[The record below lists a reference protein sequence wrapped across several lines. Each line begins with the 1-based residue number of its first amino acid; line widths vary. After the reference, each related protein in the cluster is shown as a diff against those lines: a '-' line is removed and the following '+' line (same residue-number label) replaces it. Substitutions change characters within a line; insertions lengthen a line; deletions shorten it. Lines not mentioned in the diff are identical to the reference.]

1 MATNRWVMNR
11 AGILNFW
18 FYAEEVFELSEGRLI
33 FRGANGSGKSVTM
46 QSFLP
51 LVLDGDKR
59 PSRLDPFG
67 SKDRKIEYYLLGE
80 LESGISDR
88 TGYLYLEFIQPDT
101 GKTVTI
107 GIGLRA
113 RRGAAQVGFWGFAIT
128 DGRRIG
134 QDFFLYDVDHYE
146 RQGDKIPL
154 DRLELE
160 ALIGQGG
167 KVVREQGEYR
177 QLVNQ
182 LLFGFGDIESFKDLL
197 ELLIQLRSPKLSKEF
212 KPSTIYGILNEALPP
227 LSDDDLRPLSEVLE
241 DMDEIGDR
249 LDELR
254 IHRNEAETLA
264 KSYNQY
270 NEMRLFELSSKVIE
284 ASGQRDRKEIEVSE
298 QQLEWSK
305 LNEEVEQTSDLLRA
319 SEQQLLHNEQEVDLL
334 SRSEAMEKQR
344 ELESIE
350 LQLKETQ
357 AEIKRTEQ
365 RSQANQA
372 ERSKKAGRVEA
383 DRKLADRHGAEQKEL
398 RETMDELSQELEFQD
413 HQLYERQ
420 WQANQRREEDSLWNG
435 WRRDVAG
442 YRTKLKEVLALC
454 RLERDALVRSQEA
467 EAGMSAAREKRD
479 LQERE
484 MQTKEEGLKQAILTQ
499 EDALLAWLKGLEQL
513 MLTDEAWR
521 KMLQR
526 LHKYPELTYEEI
538 IAPVKQAWDLL
549 LERNTAERLQ
559 GEHDLGLR
567 TQERDQ
573 LQTELESWSRFR
585 EPEPERSEARTRSRA
600 RRMQAQAVEGKEDN
614 EERMVTAGAPLY
626 ACCEF
631 RGNVGEATRA
641 VLESVL
647 HRAGLLDAW
656 ITADAIALQEQ
667 EEEVW
672 LTSAPVLFGYT
683 LADYLDPVPP
693 ANSGLTVQQIDDILR
708 TIQIGE
714 NLGGANGAGGS
725 EGSAYVTEAGQFVL
739 GPLAG
744 QAASKPRA
752 EWIGA
757 EARKQTRL
765 AEMQRLQEA
774 IILVEQQ
781 RTSQQAKLTELAK
794 QLAAA
799 KLEREAAPT
808 EERLSAA
815 NRALQLALANL
826 EHAKQIESEASEKYK
841 EAIRKWRDLQ
851 RNVLEQTAE
860 WSRLKK
866 EKDFTEALDAL
877 QNYEGLGL
885 ELKSSYAISMRIDR
899 ELQQLEEEIERITE
913 QLEEE
918 EEHLAALGGKEKQF
932 QAGVDSLIRLI
943 REMGI
948 YDIYKQLQEL
958 KELGASLKRTVS
970 SCHGQLRKLEGELG
984 GSRELLKRGQEELVR
999 LENGFQEANL
1009 QLRKE
1014 WQWKLISFG
1023 GEHPLSSL
1031 AIDTAA
1037 ALLRM
1042 AQEVHKL
1049 LRGRY
1054 DSRRKEL
1061 VTSQLQ
1067 ETFALAKNALLDYS
1081 LEQRYDE
1088 AVDRLFIESLRDRN
1102 QPWSPSMLLGELT
1115 RLEEEQRLLIDEKDR
1130 ELYEQILIH
1139 SVGRAIKDKINRAE
1153 QWVAEMNHFMEDRVT
1168 SSGLVLSLEWTPRP
1182 ARNERELDTEKLV
1195 RLLRKN
1201 PNTLLEEEIEQ
1212 MVDHFRSRIRW
1223 AKEEVED
1230 GESLRKWIQELL
1242 DYRGW
1247 FSFTLYYRKGSQP
1260 RRELTDSRFNVL
1272 SGGEK
1277 AMAMYIPLF
1286 AATDSRFKDSRATA
1300 PRIISLDE
1308 AFAGVDDENMKD
1320 MFRLLTEMRFDY
1332 MMTSQVLWGC
1342 FETVPALSIYEV
1354 YRPMDV
1360 DFVTLIP
1367 YFWNGFQRRMVE
1379 EGEWTM
1385 MKEAA
1390 AGRA

>member
-1 MATNRWVMNR
+1 MAANRWVMNR

-18 FYAEEVFELSEGRLI
+18 FYADEVFELSEGRLI

-80 LESGISDR
+80 MESGISDR

-134 QDFFLYDVDHYE
+134 KDFFLYDVDHYE
-146 RQGDKIPL
+146 KQGDKIPL

-160 ALIGQGG
+160 AIIGLGG

-254 IHRNEAETLA
+254 IHRNEAQTLSA
-264 KSYNQY
+264 SYNQY

-284 ASGQRDRKEIEVSE
+284 ASGQRDRKEIEVSGH
-298 QQLEWSK
+298 QAQWSK
-305 LNEEVEQTSDLLRA
+305 LKDEVEQTGTLLQA
-319 SEQQLLHNEQEVDLL
+319 SEQQLLHNNQEIDLL

-344 ELESIE
+344 ELENIE
-350 LQLKETQ
+350 LQLKEAK
-357 AEIKRTEQ
+357 AEIQRTEQ
-365 RSQANQA
+365 RIQIKQA
-372 ERSKKAGRVEA
+372 ESSKKAGRVNE
-383 DRKLADRHGAEQKEL
+383 DRRLADRHGTEQKEL
-398 RETMDELSQELEFQD
+398 RDAMDELAQELEFQD
-413 HQLYERQ
+413 HHLYERQ
-420 WQANQRREEDSLWNG
+420 WQQGQRREEESLWNG

-442 YRTKLKEVLALC
+442 YRAKLKEVLALC
-454 RLERDALVRSQEA
+454 GLERDALLRSQEA

-479 LQERE
+479 LQERD
-484 MQTKEEGLKQAILTQ
+484 MQTKQEGLKQAVLTQ

-513 MLTDEAWR
+513 ILTDEAWR
-521 KMLQR
+521 RMLQR

-538 IAPVKQAWDLL
+538 ITPVKQAWELM
-549 LERNTAERLQ
+549 LEHNTAERLQ
-559 GEHDLGLR
+559 GEHDLSLR

-585 EPEPERSEARTRSRA
+585 EPEPERSEARTRSRS
-600 RRMQAQAVEGKEDN
+600 RRMQANEGKA
-614 EERMVTAGAPLY
+614 VLAGAPFY

-631 RGNVGEATRA
+631 RGNVEETTRA

-647 HRAGLLDAW
+647 HRAGVLDAW
-656 ITADAIALQEQ
+656 VTPDAIELQEQ
-667 EEEVW
+667 EEEIW
-672 LTSAPVLFGYT
+672 LRSAPSLLGYT
-683 LADYLDPVPP
+683 LADYLEPVPP
-693 ANSGLTVQQIDDILR
+693 AHSGLTAQQIEDVLR

-714 NLGGANGAGGS
+714 SLGSS
-725 EGSAYVTEAGQFVL
+725 EGSAFVTEAGQFVL

-765 AEMQRLQEA
+765 AEIQRLQEA
-774 IILVEQQ
+774 IAIVEQQ
-781 RTSQQAKLTELAK
+781 RASLQAKLDEQAK

-799 KLEREAAPT
+799 KLEREALPT
-808 EERLSAA
+808 EAALSLA
-815 NRALQLALANL
+815 NRALQSALANL
-826 EHAKQIESEASEKYK
+826 EHAKQIENETSEKYK
-841 EAIRKWRDLQ
+841 EAIRKWRELQ
-851 RNVLEQTAE
+851 RNVLEQTVE

-866 EKDFTEALDAL
+866 EKDFTEALEAL
-877 QNYEGLGL
+877 QHYEGLGL
-885 ELKSSYAISMRIDR
+885 ELKSSYAISLRIDR

-913 QLEEE
+913 QLEDEA
-918 EEHLAALGGKEKQF
+918 EHLTALQLKEKQS
-932 QAGVDSLIRLI
+932 QAGFESLTRLI
-943 REMGI
+943 QEMGI
-948 YDIYKQLQEL
+948 YDIYKQLQGL
-958 KELGASLKRTVS
+958 KELGAGLKRTVS
-970 SCHGQLRKLEGELG
+970 SCHERLRKLEGELG
-984 GSRELLKRGQEELVR
+984 GSRELLKRGQEELIL
-999 LENGFQEANL
+999 LEEGFQEANL
-1009 QLRKE
+1009 QLRRE
-1014 WQWKLISFG
+1014 WQWKLVAFG
-1023 GEHPLSSL
+1023 GDHPLQST
-1031 AIDTAA
+1031 AIDSET

-1042 AQEVHKL
+1042 AQEVYKL

-1061 VTSQLQ
+1061 VASQLQ

-1102 QPWSPSMLLGELT
+1102 QPWSPAMLLAELT

-1195 RLLRKN
+1195 KLLRKN

-1212 MVDHFRSRIRW
+1212 MVEHFRSRIRW
-1223 AKEEVED
+1223 AKDEVED

-1300 PRIISLDE
+1300 PRLISLDE

-1320 MFRLLTEMRFDY
+1320 MFRLLTEMKFDY

-1342 FETVPALSIYEV
+1342 FETVPSLAIYEI
-1354 YRPMDV
+1354 YRPLDV
-1360 DFVTLIP
+1360 DFVTVIP
-1367 YFWNGFQRRMVE
+1367 YFWNGFQRRMME
-1379 EGEWTM
+1379 EDEWSM

>member
-1 MATNRWVMNR
+1 MVTMNRWVMNR

-18 FYAEEVFELSEGRLI
+18 FYSDEVFELSEGRLI

-80 LESGISDR
+80 MESGISDR
-88 TGYLYLEFIQPDT
+88 TGYLYLEFIQPDS

-128 DGRRIG
+128 DGRRMG
-134 QDFFLYDVDHYE
+134 KDFFLYDVNEYE
-146 RQGDKIPL
+146 KQGNKIPL

-167 KVVREQGEYR
+167 KVVREQREYR

-254 IHRNEAETLA
+254 IHRNEAQTLA
-264 KSYNQY
+264 TSYNQY
-270 NEMRLFELSSKVIE
+270 NEMRLFELSSKVID
-284 ASGQRDRKEIEVSE
+284 ASGQRDRKEIEVSDR
-298 QQLEWSK
+298 QLEWNR
-305 LNEEVEQTSDLLRA
+305 LQDEVEHTQEQQRS

-334 SRSEAMEKQR
+334 SRSEAMEKQK
-344 ELESIE
+344 ELEHIE

-357 AEIKRTEQ
+357 AEIQRTKQ
-365 RSQANQA
+365 RTLINQV
-372 ERSKKAGRVEA
+372 ERNKKADRVSD
-383 DRKLADRHGAEQKEL
+383 DRKLADRHREEQTEL
-398 RETMDELSQELEFQD
+398 RDTMDELSQELEFQD
-413 HQLYERQ
+413 HHLYERQ
-420 WQANQRREEDSLWNG
+420 WQQGQRREEDSLWNG

-442 YRTKLKEVLALC
+442 YRGKLKVVLELC
-454 RLERDALVRSQEA
+454 GQERDALLRSQEA
-467 EAGMSAAREKRD
+467 EAGMSATREKRD
-479 LQERE
+479 LQERDV
-484 MQTKEEGLKQAILTQ
+484 QSKEAILKEAILTQ
-499 EDALLAWLKGLEQL
+499 EDALLVWVKGLEQL
-513 MLTDEAWR
+513 LLTEEAWR
-521 KMLQR
+521 RMLQR
-526 LHKYPELTYEEI
+526 LHIYPELTYEEI
-538 IAPVKQAWDLL
+538 IMPVKQAWDLMV
-549 LERNTAERLQ
+549 EHNTADRLQ
-559 GEHDLGLR
+559 GEHELGLL

-573 LQTELESWSRFR
+573 LQVELESWKQLR
-585 EPEPERSEARTRSRA
+585 EPEPDRSEARTRSRS
-600 RRMQAQAVEGKEDN
+600 RRRQAIEGN
-614 EERMVTAGAPLY
+614 TVLTGAGAPLY

-631 RGNVGEATRA
+631 RGNVEEATRS

-647 HRAGLLDAW
+647 HRAGLLDSW
-656 ITADAIALQEQ
+656 ITPDAIHMQED
-667 EEEVW
+667 EEEFW
-672 LTSAPVLFGYT
+672 LQPAPVLFGYT
-683 LADYLDPVPP
+683 LADYLEPVPP
-693 ANSGLTVQQIDDILR
+693 ADSGLTAQHIQDVLC

-714 NLGGANGAGGS
+714 SLGSS
-725 EGSAYVTEAGQFVL
+725 EGSAYVTESGQFVL

-765 AEMQRLQEA
+765 REIQRLNEA
-774 IILVEQQ
+774 IAIVEQQ
-781 RTSQQAKLTELAK
+781 RAGLQSKIDELAK
-794 QLAAA
+794 QLAVAR
-799 KLEREAAPT
+799 LEREVLPT
-808 EERLSAA
+808 EEVLSAS
-815 NRALQLALANL
+815 NRALQTALAHL
-826 EHAKQIESEASEKYK
+826 EHTKQIEHETSEKYK
-841 EAIRKWRDLQ
+841 EAIRKWRELQ
-851 RNVLEQTAE
+851 REVLEQTAE

-877 QNYEGLGL
+877 QRYEGLGL
-885 ELKSSYAISMRIDR
+885 ELKSSYAISIRIDR
-899 ELQQLEEEIERITE
+899 ELAQLEDEIERIAE
-913 QLEEE
+913 SLEEE
-918 EEHLAALGGKEKQF
+918 EEHLASLRLKENQCL
-932 QAGVDSLIRLI
+932 AGVESLTRLI
-943 REMGI
+943 QEMGLL
-948 YDIYKQLQEL
+948 DLYKQLQDL
-958 KELGASLKRTVS
+958 KELIASLKRTIS
-970 SCHGQLRKLEGELG
+970 ASHERLRKLEGELG
-984 GSRELLKRGQEELVR
+984 GSREQLKRGQEELIL
-999 LENGFQEANL
+999 LEAAFQEANL
-1009 QLRKE
+1009 QLRRE
-1014 WQWKLISFG
+1014 WQWKLVSFG
-1023 GEHPLSSL
+1023 SDHPLHSS
-1031 AIDTAA
+1031 ATDTPA
-1037 ALLRM
+1037 ALLRT
-1042 AQEVHKL
+1042 AQEVNKL

-1067 ETFALAKNALLDYS
+1067 EKFALAKNALLDYS

-1102 QPWSPSMLLGELT
+1102 QPWSPAMLLGELT

-1230 GESLRKWIQELL
+1230 GETLRKWIQELL

-1247 FSFTLYYRKGSQP
+1247 FSFTLYYRKGSGP

-1300 PRIISLDE
+1300 PRLISLDE

-1320 MFRLLTEMRFDY
+1320 MFRLLTEMKFDY

-1342 FETVPALSIYEV
+1342 FETVPSLSIYEI
-1354 YRPMDV
+1354 YRPLDV
-1360 DFVTLIP
+1360 DFVTVIP
-1367 YFWNGFQRRMVE
+1367 YYWNGFQRRMME
-1379 EGEWTM
+1379 DDEWTM

>member
-1 MATNRWVMNR
+1 MSMNRWVMNR

-18 FYAEEVFELSEGRLI
+18 FYADEVFELSEGRLI

-80 LESGISDR
+80 MESGISDR

-101 GKTVTI
+101 GKNATI

-134 QDFFLYDVDHYE
+134 KDFFLYDVDHYE
-146 RQGDKIPL
+146 KQGDKIPL

-167 KVVREQGEYR
+167 KIVREQGEYR

-254 IHRNEAETLA
+254 IHRNEAQTLA
-264 KSYNQY
+264 ASYNQY

-284 ASGQRDRKEIEVSE
+284 ASGQRDRMESEVSE
-298 QQLEWSK
+298 QQVQWSK
-305 LNEEVEQTSDLLRA
+305 LKDEVEQTGALLQA
-319 SEQQLLHNEQEVDLL
+319 SEQQLLHNEQEIDLL

-344 ELESIE
+344 ELENIE
-350 LQLKETQ
+350 SQLKEAQ
-357 AEIKRTEQ
+357 AEIHRTEQ
-365 RSQANQA
+365 RIQINHADRSRKS
-372 ERSKKAGRVEA
+372 ERVND
-383 DRKLADRHGAEQKEL
+383 DRKLAGRHAVEQKEL
-398 RETMDELSQELEFQD
+398 RDAMDELSQELEFQD
-413 HQLYERQ
+413 HHLYERQ
-420 WQANQRREEDSLWNG
+420 WQASQRREEESLWNG

-442 YRTKLKEVLALC
+442 YRAKLKEVLALC
-454 RLERDALVRSQEA
+454 GLEREALLRSQEA

-484 MQTKEEGLKQAILTQ
+484 MQAKEDGLKQAILTQ

-513 MLTDEAWR
+513 VLTDEAWR

-526 LHKYPELTYEEI
+526 LHKYPELTYEDI
-538 IAPVKQAWDLL
+538 ITPVKQAWDLM

-559 GEHDLGLR
+559 GEHDLSIR

-573 LQTELESWSRFR
+573 LQKELESWIRFR
-585 EPEPERSEARTRSRA
+585 EPEPERSESRTRSRS
-600 RRMQAQAVEGKEDN
+600 RRLQAAEGN
-614 EERMVTAGAPLY
+614 AGAAGAPFY

-631 RGNVGEATRA
+631 RGSVEEATRA

-656 ITADAIALQEQ
+656 ITPDAIELLEQ
-667 EEEVW
+667 EEEIW
-672 LTSAPVLFGYT
+672 LKPAPVWFGYT
-683 LADYLDPVPP
+683 LADYLEPVPS
-693 ANSGLTVQQIDDILR
+693 AQSGLTVQQIEDVLR
-708 TIQIGE
+708 TIQIGGS
-714 NLGGANGAGGS
+714 LGGS
-725 EGSAYVTEAGQFVL
+725 EGSAYVTDAGQFVL

-744 QAASKPRA
+744 QIASKPRA

-774 IILVEQQ
+774 IAIVEQQ
-781 RTSQQAKLTELAK
+781 ISNQQAKLVELVE

-799 KLEREAAPT
+799 KLEREALPA
-808 EERLSAA
+808 EAALSIA
-815 NRALQLALANL
+815 NRALQTALANL
-826 EHAKQIESEASEKYK
+826 EHAKQIENETSEKYK
-841 EAIRKWRDLQ
+841 EAVRKWRELQ

-877 QNYEGLGL
+877 QNYEGRGL
-885 ELKSSYAISMRIDR
+885 ELKSSFAISMRIDR
-899 ELQQLEEEIERITE
+899 ELQQLVEEIERITAH
-913 QLEEE
+913 LEDDEA
-918 EEHLAALGGKEKQF
+918 HLAELQLKEKQY
-932 QAGVDSLIRLI
+932 QAGIESLTRLI
-943 REMGI
+943 REMGV

-958 KELGASLKRTVS
+958 KELSVSLKKTVGT
-970 SCHGQLRKLEGELG
+970 CHEMLRKLEGDLG
-984 GSRELLKRGQEELVR
+984 GSRELLKRGQEELLL
-999 LENGFQEANL
+999 LEEGLQEANL
-1009 QLRKE
+1009 QLRRE
-1014 WQWKLISFG
+1014 WHWKLVSFG
-1023 GEHPLSSL
+1023 SDHPLQS
-1031 AIDTAA
+1031 AEIDSGS
-1037 ALLRM
+1037 ALRRT
-1042 AQEVHKL
+1042 AQEVYKL

-1054 DSRRKEL
+1054 ESRRKEL

-1067 ETFALAKNALLDYS
+1067 ETFAIAKNALLDYS

-1088 AVDRLFIESLRDRN
+1088 TVDRLFIESLRDRN
-1102 QPWSPSMLLGELT
+1102 QPWSPAMLLGELT

-1230 GESLRKWIQELL
+1230 GDSLRKWIQELL

-1342 FETVPALSIYEV
+1342 FETVPSLSIYEI
-1354 YRPMDV
+1354 YRPLDV
-1360 DFVTLIP
+1360 DFVTVIP
-1367 YFWNGFQRRMVE
+1367 YFWNGFQRRMME

-1390 AGRA
+1390 PGKA